1 MLDWLKS
8 NNGYNVPT
16 NEAPKYTDWLSKN
29 GISSD
34 LYNSYTDDVKNAIG
48 TSYSN
53 LYGTGEGL
61 GSLDFLSG
69 KNVGDYVGALG
80 VGVGLYDNHFGM
92 GKDIRKAELKGL
104 NKNIELMDQK
114 IASNKQSMADKK
126 QFNDTW
132 ANASKNSFSG
142 QGSGLGQIKAG

>member
-1 MLDWLKS
+1 MSNRPSYKEWTGSMNLNPSDFSLD
-8 NNGYNVPT
+8 VQ
-16 NEAPKYTDWLSKN
+16 NEMVNSYMN
-29 GISSD
+29 
-34 LYNSYTDDVKNAIG
+34 LYNP
-48 TSYSN
+48 
-53 LYGTGEGL
+53 GEGL

-80 VGVGLYDNHFGM
+80 VGVGLYDNLFGM

-104 NKNIELMDQK
+104 NKNIELMDQN
-114 IASNKQSMADKK
+114 IASNKQSMADRK

-132 ANASKNSFSG
+132 ANASKNSFQG